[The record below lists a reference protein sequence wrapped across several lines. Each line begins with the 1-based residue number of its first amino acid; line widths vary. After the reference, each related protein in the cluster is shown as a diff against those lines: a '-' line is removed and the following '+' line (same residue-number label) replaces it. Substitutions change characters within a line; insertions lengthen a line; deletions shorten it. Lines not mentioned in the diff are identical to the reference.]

1 MKDIEKNT
9 FLWGNYFFPHHFRG
23 PSPKFHIKIIKETE
37 KNDLLAVA
45 APRESAKSTII
56 NFLVPIKAIALKK
69 RRFVVIIQSTY
80 EKACGS
86 LETIKKEV
94 VENQRLKD
102 AYGIGMRRDAKG
114 DTIFR
119 HPDGFEIQ
127 VLCAGREQIP
137 DLRGRKFGAY
147 RPDLIILDDVE
158 DDEMVKN
165 PERRVEMQR
174 YFDDVVMLLG
184 ERGRVQLIMIGTI
197 LHDDSQMAKM
207 VSPNEYKAFRK
218 LLYRGLNE
226 IKGQKVSL
234 WSYKW
239 TVDELIE
246 MSKVNPIKF
255 AKEIQNDPSTGLL
268 QDIHREDFRYWYV
281 EEGQAVLLGESGQ
294 IAYRYDLS
302 TCKAAVSCDLAWEE
316 KREGDYSVI
325 MAGFL
330 TPQSDILIESYISK
344 KGLRP
349 FEIYEILFSLEDR
362 LRSITGSSVPFGFEK
377 AKLEKVIQFLLK
389 QEMKKRNKYLIF
401 KDLLW
406 DRDKITRIVTRLQPR
421 YRQHAIFHKK
431 NMGDLEAQLVRVRS
445 AKHDDLADAAQ
456 GLVQLLEYPKKEKKP
471 KKKEDAFMWW
481 RKQAIEFRT
490 KPQQR
495 KKPYVYGMKNKRFEI
510 PAQFGPPQ

>member
-174 YFDDVVMLLG
+174 YFDDVVML
-184 ERGRVQLIMIGTI
+184 
-197 LHDDSQMAKM
+197 H
-207 VSPNEYKAFRK
+207 Y
-218 LLYRGLNE
+218 
-226 IKGQKVSL
+226 
-234 WSYKW
+234 
-239 TVDELIE
+239 
-246 MSKVNPIKF
+246 
-255 AKEIQNDPSTGLL
+255 
-268 QDIHREDFRYWYV
+268 
-281 EEGQAVLLGESGQ
+281 
-294 IAYRYDLS
+294 
-302 TCKAAVSCDLAWEE
+302 
-316 KREGDYSVI
+316 
-325 MAGFL
+325 
-330 TPQSDILIESYISK
+330 
-344 KGLRP
+344 
-349 FEIYEILFSLEDR
+349 
-362 LRSITGSSVPFGFEK
+362 
-377 AKLEKVIQFLLK
+377 
-389 QEMKKRNKYLIF
+389 
-401 KDLLW
+401 
-406 DRDKITRIVTRLQPR
+406 
-421 YRQHAIFHKK
+421 
-431 NMGDLEAQLVRVRS
+431 
-445 AKHDDLADAAQ
+445 
-456 GLVQLLEYPKKEKKP
+456 
-471 KKKEDAFMWW
+471 
-481 RKQAIEFRT
+481 
-490 KPQQR
+490 
-495 KKPYVYGMKNKRFEI
+495 
-510 PAQFGPPQ
+510 